1 METPHFLQRCLGP
14 FLSQILIFLLLIVFY
29 WNCFPFFIG
38 EKIVPAARKRQLS
51 SYSLSIFFLWFLLKK
66 IIPAAR
72 NRRLAS
78 APTSC
83 ATHSCA
89 ARKKNAHLYAHIHC
103 LYKGATHSSER
114 GRKKGGGR
122 GGKAQEHLCLCAFV
136 SLYTWKYP
144 RKKNGH
150 AHLYVHAF
158 ASLYTWTYAC
168 TCKRT
173 CMMSQCQ

>member
-1 METPHFLQRCLGP
+1 VETPHFLQRCLGP

-114 GRKKGGGR
+114 GRKKGGGA
-122 GGKAQEHLCLCAFV
+122 GGESARAFVFMCICISVYMEIPKKKKWACAFV
-136 SLYTWKYP
+136 
-144 RKKNGH
+144 
-150 AHLYVHAF
+150 
-158 ASLYTWTYAC
+158 C
-168 TCKRT
+168 TCICISVYMDIR
-173 CMMSQCQ
+173 MHM